1 MIDEDAA
8 KVEDAKI
15 IIKNVASFITTV
27 SVGSVVSVG
36 VASIIPEDMNW
47 FKRQG
52 MKIGAALI
60 GFVVVKTVTS
70 HVNEEIDRI
79 FADLQPVTHE
89 DPTEA

>member
-1 MIDEDAA
+1 MIE
-8 KVEDAKI
+8 EDAKKLEDAKV
-15 IIKNVASFITTV
+15 IIKNVTSFVTTIT
-27 SVGSVVSVG
+27 VGSVVSVG
-36 VASIIPEDMNW
+36 VASVIPEDMSW

-60 GFVVVKTVTS
+60 GFVAVKTVTS

-79 FADLQPVTHE
+79 FADMQPVIHE

>member
-1 MIDEDAA
+1 MIEEDAK
-8 KVEDAKI
+8 KVEDAKV
-15 IIKNVASFITTV
+15 IIKNVAGFVTTIT
-27 SVGSVVSVG
+27 VGSVVSVG
-36 VASIIPEDMNW
+36 VASVIPEDMNW

-60 GFVVVKTVTS
+60 GFAVVKTVNS

-79 FADLQPVTHE
+79 FTDMQPVTHE